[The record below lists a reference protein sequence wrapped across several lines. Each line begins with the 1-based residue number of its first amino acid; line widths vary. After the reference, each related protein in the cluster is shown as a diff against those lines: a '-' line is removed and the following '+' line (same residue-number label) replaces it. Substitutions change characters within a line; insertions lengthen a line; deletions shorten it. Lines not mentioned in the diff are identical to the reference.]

1 MAADYGVP
9 HTRTRAILMASR
21 VRTVTPPEPTHAEHP
36 EGVDLFGAVTAW
48 KQHQSA
54 RPDADC
60 AKEAGWER

>member
-1 MAADYGVP
+1 MNLLPDALAWWNRGY
-9 HTRTRAILMASR
+9 
-21 VRTVTPPEPTHAEHP
+21 TPWPVKPVGSKAP
-36 EGVDLFGAVTAW
+36 AVTAW

>member
-1 MAADYGVP
+1 MTNLLAEALAWWNRGYTPLPVKPGGSKAPAV
-9 HTRTRAILMASR
+9 AS
-21 VRTVTPPEPTHAEHP
+21 
-36 EGVDLFGAVTAW
+36 W